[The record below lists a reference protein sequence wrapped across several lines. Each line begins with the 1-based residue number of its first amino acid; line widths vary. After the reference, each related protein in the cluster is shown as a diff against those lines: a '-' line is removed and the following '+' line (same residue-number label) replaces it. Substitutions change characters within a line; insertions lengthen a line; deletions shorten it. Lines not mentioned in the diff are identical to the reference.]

1 MSIEENAS
9 EIIEEN
15 ASKKIYFKA
24 YLDNPTQETKLLNTP
39 LGKIINRNLK
49 MSMEAL
55 ALLPTEIGG
64 YVKFAVGTV
73 NPFRIHTDN
82 WTESTIQPII
92 VHSNQETVLLQSDW
106 GYFSLG
112 SLDSGTDVPITEFN
126 IDNRTGMN
134 P

>member
-1 MSIEENAS
+1 
-9 EIIEEN
+9 
-15 ASKKIYFKA
+15 
-24 YLDNPTQETKLLNTP
+24 
-39 LGKIINRNLK
+39 

-112 SLDSGTDVPITEFN
+112 SLDSGTDAPRSMRN
-126 IDNRTGMN
+126 IDNLTGMDPQAPIVTKIPYSN
-134 P
+134 SKRNCHIFDSFRGT